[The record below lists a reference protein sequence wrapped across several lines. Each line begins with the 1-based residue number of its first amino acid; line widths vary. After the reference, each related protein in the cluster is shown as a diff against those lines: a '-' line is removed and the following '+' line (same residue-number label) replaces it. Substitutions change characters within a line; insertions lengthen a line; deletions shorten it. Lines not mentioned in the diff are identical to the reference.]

1 MSRQRVLKELPAGS
15 ALLFAGSQYSPDAC
29 IPLSAHQGTATLGDP
44 PVNNSLTKRLL
55 SGIIGR
61 WHSRIKQEPEHSFAM
76 LAETLG
82 KCGRLGWQVFL
93 PSQGQYSVFD
103 FEHNSVEPVLWD
115 FVSKMPDM
123 EQSLE
128 LNQQGLPKAF
138 VALVRQSYK
147 EFDIANQMSQAELLN
162 LIGVFDISTE
172 EIADNCTVVSFSEN
186 ISEYLRRTRLGNAE
200 KAKSRGTENPY
211 PVFRAVV
218 LPAGLIDIQNRL
230 SGKMLLK
237 LFIRNSNR
245 FIDTPDR
252 IAKVASSNFNV
263 QHITAKVLKRA
274 IGCVK
279 RALHISNQCLQTQAK
294 QVAFDNTDGQ
304 FGPNDSTTYRAD
316 KAVQMKFGNPYRF
329 FNKFD
334 SLLYFR
340 FFNRPA
346 TPCITAITITGIK
359 RDCFINLIRL
369 KRLTTDAFMAGLAAL
384 SSRACCRFRFGR
396 LDNIRRWRLGG
407 IGRIL
412 REFSDLVSKFSID
425 FNKFGNLFF
434 KFGDT
439 LNIEMFFFGN
449 RSGYS

>member
-15 ALLFAGSQYSPDAC
+15 ALLFAGSQYGPDAC

-44 PVNNSLTKRLL
+44 PVNDSLTKRLL

-103 FEHNSVEPVLWD
+103 FEHNPVEPVLWD

-123 EQSLE
+123 KQSLE
-128 LNQQGLPKAF
+128 LNHQGLPKAF

-186 ISEYLRRTRLGNAE
+186 VSEYLRRTRLGNAE

-211 PVFRAVV
+211 PVFRAIV

-237 LFIRNSNR
+237 LFVRNSNR

-252 IAKVASSNFNV
+252 IAQVASSNFNV

-279 RALHISNQCLQTQAK
+279 RALHISNQCLQTQ
-294 QVAFDNTDGQ
+294 T
-304 FGPNDSTTYRAD
+304 
-316 KAVQMKFGNPYRF
+316 KARMYYSKNSLPYDIF
-329 FNKFD
+329 
-334 SLLYFR
+334 
-340 FFNRPA
+340 
-346 TPCITAITITGIK
+346 
-359 RDCFINLIRL
+359 
-369 KRLTTDAFMAGLAAL
+369 
-384 SSRACCRFRFGR
+384 
-396 LDNIRRWRLGG
+396 
-407 IGRIL
+407 
-412 REFSDLVSKFSID
+412 
-425 FNKFGNLFF
+425 
-434 KFGDT
+434 
-439 LNIEMFFFGN
+439 
-449 RSGYS
+449 